1 MASGTVYNYS
11 IMDDMHAQPDPLKPL
26 TPRQVEIL
34 RMIEAHVEESGFPPT
49 RAEICAAMGFSS
61 PNAAETHLRALERKG
76 VIEMTSGASRGIRL
90 TQAPASSSSLPVIG
104 RVAAGSPML
113 AEQNVEQRCKVDP
126 ALFDPPADYLLRVR
140 GMSMRDAGILE
151 GDMLAVH
158 RTTQFRSGQ
167 IVVARLHD
175 EVTVKRIQRNRNVVE
190 LLPEN
195 PDFEPIVVDLRRDPL
210 EIEGIAVGVI
220 RNGKW

>member
-1 MASGTVYNYS
+1 
-11 IMDDMHAQPDPLKPL
+11 MDEENLTENHKPL

-34 RMIEAHVEESGFPPT
+34 RLIEAHVEDSGFPPT
-49 RAEICAAMGFSS
+49 RAEICSAMGFSS

-90 TQAPASSSSLPVIG
+90 TQQSTLPVIG

-113 AEQNVEQRCKVDP
+113 AEQNVEQRYRIDP
-126 ALFDPPADYLLRVR
+126 ALFQPAADYLLRVR

-151 GDMLAVH
+151 DDLLAVH

-175 EVTVKRIQRNRNVVE
+175 EVTVKRIHRNRNTVE
-190 LLPEN
+190 LIAEN
-195 PDFEPIVVDLRRDPL
+195 PDFKPIVVDLKRDPL

-220 RNGKW
+220 RNGKWS

>member
-1 MASGTVYNYS
+1 MNSDTQ
-11 IMDDMHAQPDPLKPL
+11 DTQKPL
-26 TPRQVEIL
+26 TARQIEIL
-34 RMIEAHVEESGFPPT
+34 RMIETHVEESGFPPT
-49 RAEICAAMGFSS
+49 RAEICSAMGFSS

-90 TQAPASSSSLPVIG
+90 TQQSAPPSTLPVIG

-113 AEQNVEQRCKVDP
+113 AEQNVEQQCKVDP

-151 GDMLAVH
+151 GDLLAVH
-158 RTTQFRSGQ
+158 KTTQFRSGQ

-175 EVTVKRIQRNRNVVE
+175 EVTVKRIQRNRNTVE
-190 LLPEN
+190 LIAEN
-195 PDFEPIVVDLRRDPL
+195 PEFKPIVVDLKRDPL
-210 EIEGIAVGVI
+210 EIEGIAVGII
-220 RNGKW
+220 RNGKWS

>member
-1 MASGTVYNYS
+1 MSAHSEPAES
-11 IMDDMHAQPDPLKPL
+11 HKPL
-26 TPRQVEIL
+26 TSRQIEIL

-90 TQAPASSSSLPVIG
+90 TQLQQPPSTLPVVG

-113 AEQNVEQRCKVDP
+113 AEQNVEQHCKVDS

-151 GDMLAVH
+151 GDLLAVH

-195 PDFEPIVVDLRRDPL
+195 PDFEPIVVDTRRDPL

>member
-1 MASGTVYNYS
+1 MKTDDHASTGE
-11 IMDDMHAQPDPLKPL
+11 AQKAL
-26 TPRQVEIL
+26 TPRQIEIL
-34 RMIEAHVEESGFPPT
+34 RLIETHVEESGFPPT
-49 RAEICAAMGFSS
+49 RAEICSAMGFSS

-90 TQAPASSSSLPVIG
+90 KQQLQQSTLPVIG

-113 AEQNVEQRCKVDP
+113 AEQNVEQRYRVDP
-126 ALFDPPADYLLRVR
+126 ALFEPAADYLLRVR

-151 GDMLAVH
+151 GDLLAVH
-158 RTTQFRSGQ
+158 RTPNFRSGQ

-175 EVTVKRIQRNRNVVE
+175 EVTVKRIQRNRNIVE

-195 PDFEPIVVDLRRDPL
+195 PEFQPIIVDLKRDPL

-220 RNGKW
+220 RNGKWS